1 MVTVG
6 VLMETSRLE
15 KEQLIERY
23 ILNQMNDEE
32 ASEFEA
38 FFLSNQECI
47 EQLELAEKLYQG
59 LGLISESM
67 DVKVEVSKMKEAS
80 NDANWWTKKVPV
92 WSLAVMLM
100 IALLPSSL
108 LFQQFQQGNSHQGD
122 GSQNNSPQSNSPQGA
137 ISVISFS
144 MSQVR
149 GENEP
154 VIEIKGGDT
163 QVILSTFIDTEVE
176 GFDSPAFGFELK
188 SQNSD
193 EVTFQVSDIQL
204 NNDGMLYVDLGSD
217 YLEPGDYKFSISNVS
232 EDEQKTMLKSGV
244 LTVTK

>member
-1 MVTVG
+1 
-6 VLMETSRLE
+6 METSRLE
-15 KEQLIERY
+15 EEQLIERY
-23 ILNQMNDEE
+23 ILNQMNEEE

-47 EQLELAEKLYQG
+47 EQLEMTEKLYQG

-67 DVKVEVSKMKEAS
+67 DVKVEVSKMKAAS
-80 NDANWWTKKVPV
+80 NDANWWTKKVPA
-92 WSLAVMLM
+92 WSLVAMLM
-100 IALLPSSL
+100 IAILPSSL
-108 LFQQFQQGNSHQGD
+108 LFQQLQQGDSHQGD
-122 GSQNNSPQSNSPQGA
+122 GSQNNSPQSDRPQGA

-149 GENEP
+149 GKNEP
-154 VIEIKGGDT
+154 AIEIKGGDK

-176 GFDSPAFGFELK
+176 GFDYPAFGFELK
-188 SQNSD
+188 NQNSD
-193 EVTFQVSDIQL
+193 EVAFQVSDIKL

-232 EDEQKTMLKSGV
+232 ENEQKKMLKSGV

>member
-1 MVTVG
+1 MVTVE

-15 KEQLIERY
+15 EEQLIERY
-23 ILNQMNDEE
+23 ILNQMNDQE
-32 ASEFEA
+32 ASEFET

-47 EQLELAEKLYQG
+47 EQLEMAEKLYQG

-67 DVKVEVSKMKEAS
+67 DVKVEVSKMKAAS
-80 NDANWWTKKVPV
+80 NDAHWWTKKVPA
-92 WSLAVMLM
+92 WSLAAMLM
-100 IALLPSSL
+100 IAILPSGL
-108 LFQQFQQGNSHQGD
+108 LFQQLQQGDSHQSD
-122 GSQNNSPQSNSPQGA
+122 GFQSDRPQSDRPQGT

-154 VIEIKGGDT
+154 AIEIKGGDK

-176 GFDSPAFGFELK
+176 GFDYPAFGFELK
-188 SQNSD
+188 NQNSD
-193 EVTFQVSDIQL
+193 EVAFQVSDMQL

-217 YLEPGDYKFSISNVS
+217 YLEPGDYKFSISNIS
-232 EDEQKTMLKSGV
+232 ENKEKTMLKSGV